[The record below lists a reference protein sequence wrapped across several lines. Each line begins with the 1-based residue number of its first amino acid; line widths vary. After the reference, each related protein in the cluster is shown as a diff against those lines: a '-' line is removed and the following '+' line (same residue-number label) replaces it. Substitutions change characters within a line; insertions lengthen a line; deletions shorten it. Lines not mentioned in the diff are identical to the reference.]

1 MQRVKSYFGL
11 SNTGANDIFSPRTSL
26 DQNECEDV
34 SGLPT
39 YEEARAL
46 RLKNQTEAK
55 VDEEENVYDD
65 FADMIL
71 T

>member
-11 SNTGANDIFSPRTSL
+11 SNIGANNIFSPRTSL
-26 DQNECEDV
+26 GENVCDDV

-55 VDEEENVYDD
+55 VDEEEHVY
-65 FADMIL
+65 AAI